1 MIDLSQYSGT
11 DEDVKVTFRDDTSFT
26 GKFFLYDKMKD
37 TYRFASK
44 ESLNRIITRNGTSI
58 FSSYKDIVK
67 VEPVNPKPMKI
78 DLSEYV
84 NKEVTVTLKN
94 GATYTGTFSE
104 NIAYKVYR
112 FSYVQSFNFYS
123 FKDGTNYYQNQFYDI
138 VKVELVNPEKPK
150 QIPLNTLESKTLHT
164 IASTLTPEAIKYIES
179 HDKYAEVMVNL
190 LEEFLE
196 KNLGNSTGELPFM
209 IFDRI
214 FLNKGTN

>member
-11 DEDVKVTFRDDTSFT
+11 DEEVKVTFRDDTSFT

-37 TYRFASK
+37 TYLFASK

-67 VEPVNPKPMKI
+67 VE
-78 DLSEYV
+78 
-84 NKEVTVTLKN
+84 
-94 GATYTGTFSE
+94 
-104 NIAYKVYR
+104 
-112 FSYVQSFNFYS
+112 
-123 FKDGTNYYQNQFYDI
+123 
-138 VKVELVNPEKPK
+138 LVNPEKPK
-150 QIPLNTLESKTLHT
+150 QIPLNTLESKTLHA
-164 IASTLTPEAIKYIES
+164 IASALTPEAIKYIES
-179 HDKYAEVMVNL
+179 HDKYAEVMLNL

>member
-1 MIDLSQYSGT
+1 MTINLSQF
-11 DEDVKVTFRDDTSFT
+11 V
-26 GKFFLYDKMKD
+26 GKTVD
-37 TYRFASK
+37 
-44 ESLNRIITRNGTSI
+44 
-58 FSSYKDIVK
+58 
-67 VEPVNPKPMKI
+67 
-78 DLSEYV
+78 
-84 NKEVTVTLKN
+84 VTLKK
-94 GATYTGTFSE
+94 GATHTGMFYETKSHKF
-104 NIAYKVYR
+104 YR
-112 FSYVQSFNFYS
+112 FSYEQGCCNYSF
-123 FKDGTNYYQNQFYDI
+123 FKDGTNYCQNHFYDI

-150 QIPLNTLESKTLHT
+150 QIPLNALESKTLHT